1 MSSFEL
7 VTFTITDDNPEKTPV
22 EGVVVRVFDST
33 GVTFVTQG
41 VSDSDGK
48 LVLNLLAPVSYQAR
62 FFKPKFSLNQV
73 QSFSVLEAPQLPDTN
88 EFLIG
93 GHVFK
98 PPEAVHPRLCR
109 CSGFFLYPNGAPAP
123 NHDLQFIA
131 KFNPLLFEGDAMLK
145 ERVSGRTD
153 HKGYFEI
160 DLVRCGMYDVT
171 VEGFEDQ
178 LRCITIPD
186 YPSSNLPDLLFP
198 VIERVELD
206 PPGPYNVGVGI
217 DHEIAITPTVWTSSG
232 RKLPGTA
239 LVDVYWRVEDTNIA
253 SVSVTSDKLFLRGLA
268 TGSTR
273 LLALRADNSII
284 RIPNTP
290 VAGDVPAVISVG

>member
-7 VTFTITDDNPEKTPV
+7 VTFTITDDNPENTPV
-22 EGVVVRVFDST
+22 EGVVVRIFDSS
-33 GVTFVTQG
+33 GVVFNQQG
-41 VSDSDGK
+41 ISDAQGK
-48 LVLNLLAPVSYQAR
+48 VQFMLLAPVAYQAR
-62 FFKPKFSLNQV
+62 FFKTKFSLYPVRN
-73 QSFSVLEAPQLPDTN
+73 FSVIEVPVAPETN
-88 EFLIG
+88 EFLIT

-109 CSGFFLYPNGAPAP
+109 CSGFFLYPDGSPAP

-131 KFNPLLFEGDAMLK
+131 RFNPLLFEGDAMLK
-145 ERVSGRTD
+145 ERLHKRTD
-153 HKGYFEI
+153 EKGYVEI

-178 LRCITIPD
+178 LRCVTVPD

-198 VIERVELD
+198 VIERVELE
-206 PPGPYNVGVGI
+206 PPGPYNVGVGALN
-217 DHEIAITPTVWTSSG
+217 EIEITPTVWTSSG

-239 LVDVYWRVEDTNIA
+239 LADVWWRVADTTVA
-253 SVSVTSDKLFLRGLA
+253 SVGVTNEKLYLRGLA
-268 TGSTR
+268 PGATE
-273 LLALRADNSII
+273 LLAIRADSSIV